1 MENLSSVAGA
11 EGGGSKRSP
20 PGGMPRCVPSCRKQ
34 HERQKQ
40 ETEAER
46 CCEARSH
53 ARWRT
58 ARCLARMGSKA
69 GSAPWRP
76 AGRRAALRG
85 SRCWRAGRASGAE
98 RRAAGRSGR
107 RAPRASC
114 AARCCCWRQYAGRKP
129 AGSARAARARPCAP
143 GTTGPGR
150 LRRSTSPGG
159 PHAWR

>member
-1 MENLSSVAGA
+1 
-11 EGGGSKRSP
+11 
-20 PGGMPRCVPSCRKQ
+20 
-34 HERQKQ
+34 
-40 ETEAER
+40 
-46 CCEARSH
+46 
-53 ARWRT
+53 
-58 ARCLARMGSKA
+58 MGSKA

-159 PHAWR
+159 PHAWRLFASSHSAGRCGQASSVRCYLPAGEIRAEIGSRALETLEAGGT